1 MFASPCAVG
10 VPLTLQGRLVPRGSR
25 GFPRRVSV
33 LPRIARCA
41 AGQNPTGP
49 ATSQSL
55 AKSGNGKL
63 SLTDLASPALPSHG
77 AARAT
82 SANFE
87 VGVMSA
93 PIEASVAATRAALAA
108 KGYGD
113 SELFAVARAAAAGLA
128 LAFAYTAAKKDL
140 DTPGRPWMDD
150 TTVGREYDAWTEE
163 MILEYYWGEHIH
175 LGYYNDEVMR
185 KGAGTLLGHKAKDF
199 VEAKLDFV
207 EEMAVWAG
215 CGENTPRTVL
225 DVGCGIGGA
234 SRHLAK
240 GFGVGTDVTGITLS
254 PKQVQRATDL
264 AAQQGIPNV
273 NFRVMNALAMEFPDN
288 SFDLVWACESGEHM
302 PDKARYV
309 QEMVRVLKPGGTLV
323 IATWCQRDDRAAPFS
338 DTEKVN
344 LDYLYKEWAHPY
356 FISIDAYAELV
367 DGTGKMQGIGT
378 DDWTM
383 QTIASWRASVWAG
396 VWDPLPVFSKPK
408 VWYKTV
414 RDIVCLERMHR
425 AFDNGLMQYGMIKAT
440 KASR

>member
-1 MFASPCAVG
+1 
-10 VPLTLQGRLVPRGSR
+10 
-25 GFPRRVSV
+25 
-33 LPRIARCA
+33 
-41 AGQNPTGP
+41 
-49 ATSQSL
+49 
-55 AKSGNGKL
+55 
-63 SLTDLASPALPSHG
+63 LTDLASPALPSHG

-87 VGVMSA
+87 VGVMFA

-378 DDWTM
+378 DDWTT

>member
-1 MFASPCAVG
+1 
-10 VPLTLQGRLVPRGSR
+10 
-25 GFPRRVSV
+25 
-33 LPRIARCA
+33 
-41 AGQNPTGP
+41 
-49 ATSQSL
+49 
-55 AKSGNGKL
+55 
-63 SLTDLASPALPSHG
+63 LTDLASPALPSHG

-87 VGVMSA
+87 VGVMFA

-163 MILEYYWGEHIH
+163 RILEYYWGEHIH

-254 PKQVQRATDL
+254 PKQVERATDL

-302 PDKARYV
+302 PDKAKYV

>member
-1 MFASPCAVG
+1 M
-10 VPLTLQGRLVPRGSR
+10 
-25 GFPRRVSV
+25 
-33 LPRIARCA
+33 
-41 AGQNPTGP
+41 
-49 ATSQSL
+49 
-55 AKSGNGKL
+55 
-63 SLTDLASPALPSHG
+63 TDLASPALPSHG

>member
-1 MFASPCAVG
+1 M
-10 VPLTLQGRLVPRGSR
+10 
-25 GFPRRVSV
+25 
-33 LPRIARCA
+33 
-41 AGQNPTGP
+41 
-49 ATSQSL
+49 
-55 AKSGNGKL
+55 
-63 SLTDLASPALPSHG
+63 TDLASPALPSHG

-87 VGVMSA
+87 VGVMFA

-163 MILEYYWGEHIH
+163 RILEYYWGEHIH

-254 PKQVQRATDL
+254 PKQVERATDL

-302 PDKARYV
+302 PDKAKYV

-378 DDWTM
+378 DDWTT

>member
-1 MFASPCAVG
+1 M
-10 VPLTLQGRLVPRGSR
+10 
-25 GFPRRVSV
+25 
-33 LPRIARCA
+33 
-41 AGQNPTGP
+41 
-49 ATSQSL
+49 
-55 AKSGNGKL
+55 
-63 SLTDLASPALPSHG
+63 TDLASPALPSHG

-254 PKQVQRATDL
+254 PKQVERATDL

>member
-1 MFASPCAVG
+1 MFTSPCAVG

-87 VGVMSA
+87 VGVMFA

-163 MILEYYWGEHIH
+163 RILEYYWGEHIH

-254 PKQVQRATDL
+254 PKQVERATDL

-302 PDKARYV
+302 PDKAKYV